1 MPKRKRIAL
10 SPFVLR
16 RAKRLRLNP
25 DVPIAITR
33 ICGREFGRTWLKM
46 KCAVFDYARSKRGK
60 GRTWASC

>member
-16 RAKRLRLNP
+16 RAKLLRLNP

-46 KCAVFDYARSKRGK
+46 KCAVFVDRKKAMKY
-60 GRTWASC
+60 